1 MRVWL
6 DALTPKQLLF
16 SEYIMRRGAGA
27 HTFLFTSRRYREVE
41 ELARIRGLKPVYVG
55 RFGGGELAAKLDA
68 SLERAALLSG
78 AVQEFGPDISVSF
91 CSPEAA
97 RVSFGLAVPH
107 IAFCNSPHAEAA
119 CRLSI
124 PLCAR
129 LLIPRHIPRS
139 AVSVYGL
146 DPSRITQYGA
156 LDEAAIIKNPPV
168 PWDPQAAGIRPGRPT
183 ILLRT
188 YETQASYVHRTTDV
202 GAIISALAGH
212 FPRHNIVVSGRY
224 PHQIR
229 DLRNS
234 HNTRCMVLE
243 GTVDGGALLG
253 RCDLFVGSGGTM
265 TTEAVLR
272 GIRTISYQAVPT
284 LGESYL
290 VDQGAVRRARTPGD
304 IVREAE
310 RLLGID
316 AAVFQKRAAR
326 MLSGMEDPYN
336 ILEEQMA
343 GV

>member
-1 MRVWL
+1 
-6 DALTPKQLLF
+6 
-16 SEYIMRRGAGA
+16 MRRGAGA
-27 HTFLFTSRRYREVE
+27 HTFLFTSRRYHEVE
-41 ELARIRGLKPVYVG
+41 ALARIRGLEPTYVG
-55 RFGGGELAAKLDA
+55 RFGGGGLASKLDA
-68 SLERAALLSG
+68 SLERATMLSSV
-78 AVQEFGPDISVSF
+78 VQEFGPDISVSF

-124 PLCAR
+124 PLCSR
-129 LLIPRHIPRS
+129 LLIPSYIPKS

-146 DPSRITQYGA
+146 DSSNITQYGA
-156 LDEAAIIKNPPV
+156 LDEAAIIKNPSV
-168 PWDPQAAGIRPGRPT
+168 PWDPEAAGIRPDRPT
-183 ILLRT
+183 ILLRM
-188 YETQASYVHRTTDV
+188 YETQASYIHRTTDV
-202 GAIISALAGH
+202 GAIIVALAEH
-212 FPRHNIVVSGRY
+212 FPRYNIVVSGRY

-229 DLRNS
+229 DLRDRYNA
-234 HNTRCMVLE
+234 RCIVLE
-243 GTVDGGALLG
+243 GAVDGGAMLE

-290 VDQGAVRRARTPGD
+290 VDRGAMRRAHTLGD

-310 RLLGID
+310 RLLGMD
-316 AAVFQKRAAR
+316 AAVFRERAAR
-326 MLSGMEDPYN
+326 MLAGMEDPYD

-343 GV
+343 GI

>member
-16 SEYIMRRGAGA
+16 SEYIMRRGAGT

-41 ELARIRGLKPVYVG
+41 ALARIRGLKPVYVG
-55 RFGGGELAAKLDA
+55 KFGGGELASKLDA
-68 SLERAALLSG
+68 SLERAVLLSDT
-78 AVQEFGPDISVSF
+78 VQEFGPDMSVSF

-124 PLCAR
+124 PLCTR
-129 LLIPRHIPRS
+129 LLIPRHIPKS

-146 DPSRITQYGA
+146 DSSRITQYGA

-168 PWDPQAAGIRPGRPT
+168 PWDPQAAGIRPDRPT

-188 YETQASYVHRTTDV
+188 YETQASYVHRATDV
-202 GAIISALAGH
+202 GAIISALAEH

-224 PHQIR
+224 SRQVR
-229 DLRNS
+229 DLQNS
-234 HNTRCMVLE
+234 HNAKCVVLE

-272 GIRTISYQAVPT
+272 GIRTISYQVVPT

-290 VDQGAVRRARTPGD
+290 VDQGAMRRARTPGD
-304 IVREAE
+304 IVREAKY
-310 RLLGID
+310 LLGID
-316 AAVFQKRAAR
+316 ASVFQERAAR
-326 MLSGMEDPYN
+326 MLAGMEDPYN

-343 GV
+343 GI

>member
-16 SEYIMRRGAGA
+16 SEYIMRRGSGT

-41 ELARIRGLKPVYVG
+41 TLARIRGLKPTYVG

-78 AVQEFGPDISVSF
+78 MVQEFGPDVSVSF

-97 RVSFGLAVPH
+97 RISFGLAVPH

-129 LLIPRHIPRS
+129 LLIPRHIPKS
-139 AVSVYGL
+139 AVSAYGL
-146 DPSRITQYGA
+146 DASRITQYGA

-168 PWDPQAAGIRPGRPT
+168 PWDPETAGIRPGRPT

-188 YETQASYVHRTTDV
+188 YETQASYIHRATDV
-202 GAIISALAGH
+202 GAIIAALAEH
-212 FPRHNIVVSGRY
+212 FPRHNLVVSGRY

-229 DLRNS
+229 DLRDS
-234 HNTRCMVLE
+234 HNTRCIVLE
-243 GTVDGGALLG
+243 GTVDGGTLLG
-253 RCDLFVGSGGTM
+253 RCVLFVGSGGTM

-290 VDQGAVRRARTPGD
+290 VDQGAMRRARTSDD

-316 AAVFQKRAAR
+316 AAVFQERAAR
-326 MLSGMEDPYN
+326 MLAGMEDPYN
-336 ILEEQMA
+336 ILDEQMA
-343 GV
+343 AI